1 MMFIMSVNE
10 ILLLSWETNNLL
22 HLSFYLKQLCLLFS
36 HGYGCGKAGI
46 PGFYTD
52 VYYFIQNGWLCQA
65 LGNDVVQ
72 IQNACPV
79 EN

>member
-1 MMFIMSVNE
+1 MSVNE
-10 ILLLSWETNNLL
+10 ILFIYHEKLFFDHLL
-22 HLSFYLKQLCLLFS
+22 HLSLYLKQRCLMFS

-52 VYYFIQNGWLCQA
+52 VFYFIQNGWLCQA
-65 LGNDVVQ
+65 LGNDVQ

-79 EN
+79 VNQ